1 MITTNQMELGFEQQQ
16 LSANGRARHSS
27 RQTRAD
33 WWFRQMRRVVDLAME
48 WRPAPRARHQQSYMV
63 LSARQS

>member
-1 MITTNQMELGFEQQQ
+1 MIITNQMELGFEQQQ
-16 LSANGRARHSS
+16 LSARGNERNR

-48 WRPAPRARHQQSYMV
+48 WRPTPPARPQQSYLV
-63 LSARQS
+63 LGARQS

>member
-16 LSANGRARHSS
+16 LIASAGTRNS

-33 WWFRQMRRVVDLAME
+33 WWFKQMRRVVDVAME

>member
-16 LSANGRARHSS
+16 LSASATVRHS

-48 WRPAPRARHQQSYMV
+48 WRPTPPARHQQSYMV

>member
-16 LSANGRARHSS
+16 LSSS
-27 RQTRAD
+27 VRGPHNRQNRAD
-33 WWFRQMRRVVDLAME
+33 WWFRQMRRVVDVARE
-48 WRPAPRARHQQSYMV
+48 WRPTPPGRHQQSYMT